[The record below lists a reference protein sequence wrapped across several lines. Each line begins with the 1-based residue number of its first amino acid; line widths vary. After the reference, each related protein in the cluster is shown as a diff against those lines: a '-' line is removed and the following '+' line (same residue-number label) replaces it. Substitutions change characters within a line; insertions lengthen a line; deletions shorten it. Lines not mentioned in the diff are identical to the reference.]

1 MVKDSTDHG
10 QAMCRWFAHP
20 LGVFKSTHPLNSLFR
35 LETWHSGPNLGL
47 IHPESNWNNVE
58 NAVDALQVQLD
69 LNTSNGGNNR
79 STKSICHSRIESM
92 HRSRENQLQNHHY
105 GPPTHWTKEALK
117 PKMSQLGEI
126 NTSPWN
132 HFPLSELLLVPLII
146 LYGTKESRVKPRLSA
161 SLHLSRLRWLS
172 KALALCPRGS
182 CFSSRSHQKNKNERD
197 EAGRERYKHNQEKM
211 NPIKSPR
218 RAKMEK
224 KSIVMR
230 GSTPKLKP

>member
-1 MVKDSTDHG
+1 MVKDSADHG

-20 LGVFKSTHPLNSLFR
+20 LGVCKSTHLLNNLFR
-35 LETWHSGPNLGL
+35 LETRHSGPSLGL

-58 NAVDALQVQLD
+58 NAADAFQVQLD
-69 LNTSNGGNNR
+69 LNTSNGGNDR

-92 HRSRENQLQNHHY
+92 HRSRENWLQNRHY
-105 GPPTHWTKEALK
+105 GQPTHSTEETLK
-117 PKMSQLGEI
+117 PEMPRLGEI

-146 LYGTKESRVKPRLSA
+146 LYGTKESRVKPRLLA
-161 SLHLSRLRWLS
+161 SLHLSKLRRLNR
-172 KALALCPRGS
+172 ALALCPRGS
-182 CFSSRSHQKNKNERD
+182 RFSHRSHQKNRNERG
-197 EAGRERYKHNQEKM
+197 EAGRERYEHNQEKM

-218 RAKMEK
+218 HSKMEK
-224 KSIVMR
+224 KSIVRR